1 MTRSIYAVL
10 AVPFLAVFLLVTS
23 GTASAGSDSGL
34 YVGASVGSSQL
45 DYDDDLP
52 DVGEVE
58 FDDDDTGYKI
68 FAGYN
73 LGLIPL
79 VDLAVEGAYVDF
91 GDFKGEVGG
100 TGGNKLDVNGWTG
113 AGLAGI
119 KLGPV
124 GLFAKAGFINWDSD
138 ADQVGSDDGTDPLY
152 GVGARVTLFSL
163 QVRAEYERYD
173 LDRFDIDY
181 FSLGAAFTF

>member
-1 MTRSIYAVL
+1 MTRSNYSAV
-10 AVPFLAVFLLVTS
+10 AVSFLAVFLLMIS
-23 GTASAGSDSGL
+23 STASAGSDSGI

-52 DVGEVE
+52 DVGDVD

-79 VDLAVEGAYVDF
+79 VDLAIEGAYVDF
-91 GDFKGEVGG
+91 GQFKGEVGG
-100 TGGNKLDVNGWTG
+100 ARNDELDVTGWTG

-138 ADQVGSDDGTDPLY
+138 ADLVGDDDGTDPLY
-152 GVGARVTLFSL
+152 GVGARITLFSF